1 MSQIVILEPTEE
13 FCIPE
18 NCFAIVETEE
28 GKKLVT
34 GVIKGSEVQRLTL
47 IPKVAGG

>member
-1 MSQIVILEPTEE
+1 MSQVLVLDPKEE

>member
-1 MSQIVILEPTEE
+1 MSQVLVLDPKEE

-34 GVIKGSEVQRLTL
+34 GTVKGSEARSLVL
-47 IPKVAGG
+47 IPKIAGG